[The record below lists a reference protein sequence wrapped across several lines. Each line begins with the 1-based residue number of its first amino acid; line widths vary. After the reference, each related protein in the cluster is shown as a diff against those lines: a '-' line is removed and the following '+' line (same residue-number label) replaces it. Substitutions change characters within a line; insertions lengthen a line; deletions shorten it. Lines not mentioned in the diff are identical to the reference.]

1 MSLCL
6 QTDRGH
12 GVGDQEVPRER
23 GGDDLVLQG
32 N

>member
-1 MSLCL
+1 MSLCQ

-12 GVGDQEVPRER
+12 DVGDQEVPRER
-23 GGDDLVLQG
+23 DGDDLVLQG